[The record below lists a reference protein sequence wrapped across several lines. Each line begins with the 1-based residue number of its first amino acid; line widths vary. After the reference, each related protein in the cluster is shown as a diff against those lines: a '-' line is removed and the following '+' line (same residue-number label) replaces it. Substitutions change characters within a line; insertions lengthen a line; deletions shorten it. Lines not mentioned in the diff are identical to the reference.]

1 MTQFDQKNLHL
12 DKINTHAGDPLN
24 SEIVA
29 KVAWTELCVCVYRDT
44 HDSLRLP
51 TQPSVGRATKP

>member
-12 DKINTHAGDPLN
+12 GKINTHAGDSLN

-29 KVAWTELCVCVYRDT
+29 RVAWT
-44 HDSLRLP
+44 
-51 TQPSVGRATKP
+51 